1 MLGFFHHQ
9 LDYTLQA
16 NARVFEE
23 IQEKAAQESTLL
35 RLASHIVLAQE
46 VWWNRIQHEPI
57 HFGVWEELDIAS
69 CLNRNQATLHHWK
82 QFLDN
87 ITDADLHTPIHY
99 LNLAGE
105 PQEKNLETILMHLN
119 YHAAY
124 HRGQLALLLKSY
136 SSSIPS
142 TDYIRFSTPL

>member
-1 MLGFFHHQ
+1 MIAFFHQQ

-16 NARVFEE
+16 NAKILME
-23 IQEKAAQESTLL
+23 IEEKAARETTLL

-57 HFGVWEELDIAS
+57 HLGAWEELDIAS
-69 CLNRNQATLHHWK
+69 CLHRNQTSLQHWK

-87 ITDADLHTPIHY
+87 ITETDLHTPIHY

-124 HRGQLALLLKSY
+124 HRGQLALLLKSF
-136 SSSIPS
+136 STSIPS